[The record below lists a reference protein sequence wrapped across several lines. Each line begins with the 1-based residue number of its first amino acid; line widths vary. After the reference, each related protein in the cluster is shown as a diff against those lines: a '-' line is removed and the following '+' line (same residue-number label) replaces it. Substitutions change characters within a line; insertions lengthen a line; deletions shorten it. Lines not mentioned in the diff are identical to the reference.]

1 MMRVAWPTCIA
12 LFALLS
18 CSNGQPQDRKPASD
32 TATSRAVDVPVQ
44 AEQPDSDQPD
54 QPAPA
59 EVVIGRKGAV
69 VIPNP
74 CRYDDL
80 GKELAAARDL
90 WQGTGINSYSMTI
103 QRASFHQLAAWP
115 NSRPLKLVVRDG
127 RATGNLPRV
136 DSAWLQSVTVDGLF
150 DFIETE
156 AAKHPDCLNVSF
168 DPTFGFP
175 TSIRIDP
182 VFGGTDDELEYS
194 ISEFG
199 S

>member
-1 MMRVAWPTCIA
+1 MYKAGLSCIA
-12 LFALLS
+12 LVAMLS
-18 CSNGQPQDRKPASD
+18 CSNGQQQEDRKPAGDS
-32 TATSRAVDVPVQ
+32 ATTRPVEVRVQ
-44 AEQPDSDQPD
+44 GEPPSGD

-59 EVVIGRKGAV
+59 EIVIGQKAAV
-69 VIPNP
+69 VIPEP
-74 CRYDDL
+74 CRYDGL
-80 GKELAAARDL
+80 AKELDAARAQ

-103 QRASFHQLAAWP
+103 QRSSFHQLAAWP

-136 DSAWLQSVTVDGLF
+136 DAAWLQSVTINGLF
-150 DFIETE
+150 DYIESE
-156 AAKHPDCLNVSF
+156 AAKHPDCLNVTF